1 MRHRRLLV
9 LVSFVWAPFVACG
22 DDGVVSSG
30 GSDASA
36 DDGSHPTSADATTAT
51 DAPHD
56 ASHDAGANRDA
67 GPDAS
72 FDAGPPPLPARCNG
86 SVRSVAPPSMALPSL
101 PPISV
106 PAGFELE
113 PVGHVYTSRHIVQ
126 LPNGDLLAGTNTG
139 EVRLIP
145 HADEDVPG
153 DSVLFVDKTDDLP
166 VHGVA
171 YAPYL
176 CTIFIASQ
184 HFVYA
189 VPYVDGQMS
198 AALGDPIATVRTP
211 YVGEHIT
218 TTVAFDGET
227 LFASVGSSCDSC
239 VETDPLRATIQR
251 MSPDGGG
258 MTPRAIRM
266 RNAIALALNPATNA
280 LWAGG
285 AGQDFLQPGHPY
297 EYFDSVGL
305 HPGVP
310 DYGWPQCEE
319 DQKPYVADADCS
331 HTVIPRVELPAYSTI
346 IGATFYPSSMK
357 GAHAF
362 PAAYRGGLFLTAH
375 GSAHTDPDGGFA
387 APPRVVYVPM
397 NGDTPAKA
405 VDWNDPTTQWTDFVT
420 GCQLADGVTRVAR
433 PTGITVGRDGSL
445 FLADD
450 LNSTVVRIRPM

>member
-1 MRHRRLLV
+1 MRRVRFLVVLSLSLLW
-9 LVSFVWAPFVACG
+9 LPFLACG
-22 DDGVVSSG
+22 DAAVPASTAN
-30 GSDASA
+30 DASA
-36 DDGSHPTSADATTAT
+36 QDGAHPTSADAEKPV
-51 DAPHD
+51 DS
-56 ASHDAGANRDA
+56 SHDSVPITDA

-72 FDAGPPPLPARCNG
+72 FDAGPSPLPARCNG
-86 SVRSVAPPSMALPSL
+86 SVRSTAPPSAALPAL

-106 PAGFELE
+106 PAAFKME

-176 CTIFIASQ
+176 CTIFIATQ

-198 AALGDPIATVRTP
+198 AVFGDPIARVRDP
-211 YVGEHIT
+211 NIGEHVT
-218 TTVAFDGET
+218 TTVAFDGTT
-227 LFASVGSSCDSC
+227 LFASVGSSCNDC

-251 MSPDGGG
+251 MYPDGGG
-258 MTPRAIRM
+258 QTTRATRM
-266 RNAIALALNPATNA
+266 RNAIALALNPATGT

-285 AGQDFLQPGHPY
+285 AGQDFLPSGHPY

-305 HPGVP
+305 RGGIP
-310 DYGWPQCEE
+310 DYGWPDCEE
-319 DQKPYVADADCS
+319 NQVAYVEGADCS
-331 HTVIPRVELPAYSTI
+331 KTAVPHVELPAYSTI
-346 IGATFYPSSMK
+346 ISATFYPSAMNSV
-357 GAHAF
+357 HAF
-362 PAAYRGGLFLTAH
+362 PSAYRGGLFLTAH
-375 GSAHTDPDGGFA
+375 GAAHTNSDGGFVT
-387 APPRVVYVPM
+387 PPRVVYVPM
-397 NGDTPAKA
+397 NGDTP
-405 VDWNDPTTQWTDFVT
+405 VTPVNWNDPTTQWTDFVT

-450 LNSTVVRIRPM
+450 LNSTVVRIRPR